1 MDKCPPTIFANL
13 PFLHFAFIFIFNYF
27 ALICSFLQW
36 QLAEPLS
43 ARLQS
48 FKSTFLALKATHC
61 FSLEMAFLCNTRL
74 YYCVQWTLAHKL
86 PHAAQTG
93 SIEFVYTGIYAFLSL
108 FLPKMVSLEQ
118 VLEKKQ
124 FQFNHI

>member
-1 MDKCPPTIFANL
+1 M
-13 PFLHFAFIFIFNYF
+13 
-27 ALICSFLQW
+27 
-36 QLAEPLS
+36 
-43 ARLQS
+43 
-48 FKSTFLALKATHC
+48 
-61 FSLEMAFLCNTRL
+61 
-74 YYCVQWTLAHKL
+74 QWTLAHKL

-124 FQFNHI
+124 FQFNQIQKNVSVSVSSSLFSDLLSQTKSAEQQIKTRQK